1 MSPLHTLKPAP
12 GSRRPRKRVGR
23 GDGSNRGSYS
33 GRGSKG
39 QKQTGKVPFL
49 FEGGQLRI
57 VKRLPHMRGFTNR
70 FRVEYTPVNVESL
83 NIFEAGASVGI
94 EELYASRLVRR
105 RGSLVKLLGSGE
117 LEAKLDVTVHACS
130 QSAREKIEAAGGTVT
145 LIGQATDESAIVLAT
160 GGEDDASVVQSEADQ
175 ASDALDGPDGN

>member
-1 MSPLHTLKPAP
+1 MSPLHTLKPAQ

-33 GRGSKG
+33 GRGNKG

-70 FRVEYTPVNVESL
+70 FRVEYTPVNIESL
-83 NIFEAGASVGI
+83 NIFDEGATVGV
-94 EELYASRLVRR
+94 EDLYNSRLARH
-105 RGSLVKLLGSGE
+105 RGSLVKLLGNGE
-117 LEAKLDVTVHACS
+117 LEKKLNVTVHACS
-130 QSAREKIEAAGGTVT
+130 KSAMAKIEAAGGTVT
-145 LIGQATDESAIVLAT
+145 LISTTDASS
-160 GGEDDASVVQSEADQ
+160 GGEVATIDEADSEVSQ
-175 ASDALDGPDGN
+175 AESDEPDGN

>member
-1 MSPLHTLKPAP
+1 MSSLHTLKPAP
-12 GSRRPRKRVGR
+12 GSRRPRKRIGR

-70 FRVEYTPVNVESL
+70 FRVEYSPVNVESL
-83 NIFEAGASVGI
+83 NIFEAGSSVGV
-94 EELYASRLVRR
+94 EDLYASRLARR
-105 RGSLVKLLGSGE
+105 RGALVKLLGNGE
-117 LEAKLDVTVHACS
+117 VKKNLDVAVHACS
-130 QSAREKIEAAGGTVT
+130 KSAREKIEAAGGTVT
-145 LIGQATDESAIVLAT
+145 LISKI
-160 GGEDDASVVQSEADQ
+160 DASTDDEVTAIAEADGEVSQ
-175 ASDALDGPDGN
+175 TEADEPDGS